1 MVEMKSKWRMLR
13 YAATLPILALITF
26 TGYICHAKVLTTG
39 VVNLV
44 IILLIAFRWG
54 FVEGAVATVAAVALL
69 DFFYM
74 PPLLSFYEREP
85 QDWIA
90 TLVFA
95 LIALFLSRF
104 ADALHRQSVDTAVE
118 RARLE
123 RLYLTSRDIILLDR
137 GSEIGAQLTGLI
149 ENLFETEA
157 VALWDVRKARIDKSG
172 KQVISD
178 DEVRSIYYGEITE
191 NDSLLCRYKRVLRLG
206 TRAVGAL
213 YIAGSASKS
222 YLDPRSADAIAS
234 LAALALEREHSF
246 LAETNAEA
254 ARRSAKLRSTVL
266 DGLSHAFKTPL
277 TTIQTAIAGL
287 METPNLGPVEKDL
300 ASLAEGEAIR
310 LTNLT
315 NKVLET
321 AELDEVDFRL
331 DYEKIALDEFLGECL
346 NAFAPILNGDRLH
359 ISQMST
365 IGSVWADRRLLQ
377 MALLQIVD
385 NAAKYALPGSAIL
398 LSVEST
404 DVEVV
409 FSVQNEGS
417 YVPPEERLRIFDR
430 FYRSAE
436 ARHKA
441 PGSGIGLSVTWRIAE
456 AHRGR
461 VWIDSTPDEKTT
473 FFFSLP
479 QIQKGT

>member
-1 MVEMKSKWRMLR
+1 
-13 YAATLPILALITF
+13 
-26 TGYICHAKVLTTG
+26 
-39 VVNLV
+39 
-44 IILLIAFRWG
+44 
-54 FVEGAVATVAAVALL
+54 
-69 DFFYM
+69 
-74 PPLLSFYEREP
+74 
-85 QDWIA
+85 
-90 TLVFA
+90 
-95 LIALFLSRF
+95 
-104 ADALHRQSVDTAVE
+104 
-118 RARLE
+118 
-123 RLYLTSRDIILLDR
+123 
-137 GSEIGAQLTGLI
+137 
-149 ENLFETEA
+149 
-157 VALWDVRKARIDKSG
+157 
-172 KQVISD
+172 
-178 DEVRSIYYGEITE
+178 
-191 NDSLLCRYKRVLRLG
+191 
-206 TRAVGAL
+206 
-213 YIAGSASKS
+213 
-222 YLDPRSADAIAS
+222 
-234 LAALALEREHSF
+234 
-246 LAETNAEA
+246 
-254 ARRSAKLRSTVL
+254 
-266 DGLSHAFKTPL
+266 
-277 TTIQTAIAGL
+277 
-287 METPNLGPVEKDL
+287 
-300 ASLAEGEAIR
+300 
-310 LTNLT
+310 
-315 NKVLET
+315 LET